1 MFVGHEH
8 SESRRPGHSVQDAK
22 GVQAKAVSPGER
34 EDSKARGM
42 QTHGI
47 QDVLAKMLR
56 VLRGKL
62 RALEHIKPRMPEAC
76 RIEAFRQSGQ
86 DAERTG

>member
-1 MFVGHEH
+1 M
-8 SESRRPGHSVQDAK
+8 SIQNRD
-22 GVQAKAVSPGER
+22 VQAILCKMLRELRRKLSALER